1 MKEIISLDCDLCP
14 SIVKDRDI
22 ESKYRCFQQY
32 GFYYDILNN
41 LNVLLKNV
49 DNREE
54 KQILAVVRKPKYDC
68 SNVLLD
74 KRFKFYGYDL
84 IEDSTRISALTNCGR
99 FDKAFSS
106 NDISEFG
113 LIKEYKKA
121 KEIQSLLLE
130 NYPDEEHVDCVLWV
144 IWRMEDN
151 SRR

>member
-1 MKEIISLDCDLCP
+1 M
-14 SIVKDRDI
+14 
-22 ESKYRCFQQY
+22 
-32 GFYYDILNN
+32 
-41 LNVLLKNV
+41 
-49 DNREE
+49 
-54 KQILAVVRKPKYDC
+54 
-68 SNVLLD
+68 D

-130 NYPDEEHVDCVLWV
+130 NYPDEEHVDCVLWG